1 MKILTLCTGNV
12 ARSVMHGFM
21 LETLAETQGWE
32 WEVRTAG
39 TFAIENQAM
48 SSRTLTALQG
58 IEELG
63 DYEFTLHR
71 SRQITDDDVAWAD
84 AIFASEA
91 DHVTFVRTNHAHGSH
106 KVVQIKHFVA
116 TAPLDGPLFERV
128 AIVSDLAPD
137 VIWDVVDP
145 AGGDQETY
153 DRTAAEL
160 WELTQALGV
169 LLAEDDSLL
178 N

>member
-84 AIFASEA
+84 ASRGARTVAPATRPALKISRRLTIFVLPRAKRAGEGARSRRRKGATIPDQSRAARGSGLLPEA
-91 DHVTFVRTNHAHGSH
+91 RT
-106 KVVQIKHFVA
+106 I
-116 TAPLDGPLFERV
+116 
-128 AIVSDLAPD
+128 
-137 VIWDVVDP
+137 
-145 AGGDQETY
+145 AGRRA
-153 DRTAAEL
+153 DRQL
-160 WELTQALGV
+160 RGV
-169 LLAEDDSLL
+169 
-178 N
+178 